1 MPDESSCS
9 ETAQTLPI
17 VAERP
22 LRTPFVSQPVVDRV
36 QAQAR
41 AQQCAKELG
50 ATDLTPIRE
59 SMCSTFRA
67 NSSVLRVGHFTS
79 DPSTA
84 QHLAAMLRNAE
95 FRVPDVIAT
104 WQQDETGLGVI
115 AYEDVPETGHAI
127 DWREVGRMIRRL
139 HTDIAPSDIP
149 VGYPIASPTHLPW
162 WNFGVILTRLEA
174 TALVPSQQ
182 LSMLHEA
189 AERGAEW
196 TDIVEKPPNVLTH
209 GDIHPGNI
217 LMSEDGPVLID
228 WDLLSTAS
236 SLWDHVPLR
245 AWSTPPWQGKADAYA
260 AFAAGYGAV
269 DWEADSLDV
278 VVEMRNLAATV
289 MKLIALASTGVIDEE
304 ASRRLDYWASPNM
317 TATWTWG

>member
-1 MPDESSCS
+1 MPGESSCS
-9 ETAQTLPI
+9 ETAQTRQL

-22 LRTPFVSQPVVDRV
+22 LGTPFVSQPVVDRV

-41 AQQCAKELG
+41 AQQCVKELG
-50 ATDLTPIRE
+50 ATDLTLIRE

-67 NSSVLRVGHFTS
+67 NDSVLRVGHFTS
-79 DPSTA
+79 DPSGA
-84 QHLAAMLRNAE
+84 QSLATMLSNAG

-115 AYEDVPETGHAI
+115 AYESVPETGWAI
-127 DWREVGRMIRRL
+127 DWHEVGRIVRRL
-139 HTDIAPSDIP
+139 HTDIALSDIP
-149 VGYPIASPTHLPW
+149 AGYPVATPTHLPW
-162 WNFGVILTRLEA
+162 WNFGAMLTRLEA
-174 TALVPSQQ
+174 TALVPLQQ
-182 LSMLHEA
+182 LSMLREA

-196 TDIVEKPPNVLTH
+196 TDIVETTSNVLTH

-236 SLWDHVPLR
+236 PLWDHVPLR
-245 AWSTPPWQGKADAYA
+245 AWSRRPWQGNDDAYT

-269 DWEADSLDV
+269 DWESDSLDV

-289 MKLIALASTGVIDEE
+289 MKLIASASTGGIDEE
-304 ASRRLDYWASPNM
+304 AARRLEYWVSPNM
-317 TATWTWG
+317 TASWTWG

>member
-1 MPDESSCS
+1 MRPE
-9 ETAQTLPI
+9 
-17 VAERP
+17 VAEPP
-22 LRTPFVSQPVVDRV
+22 LRTPFVSQPVSDRGN
-36 QAQAR
+36 AR
-41 AQQCAKELG
+41 ARAKQCAKELG

-67 NSSVLRVGHFTS
+67 DGAVLRVGHFTS

-84 QHLAAMLRNAE
+84 QRLATMLREAE

-104 WQQDETGLGVI
+104 WQQDDTGLGVI
-115 AYEDVPETGHAI
+115 AYEVVQETGQAT
-127 DWREVGRMIRRL
+127 DWREVGRIIRRL
-139 HTDIAPSDIP
+139 HTDIAPSEIP
-149 VGYPIASPTHLPW
+149 TGYPIATPTHLPW
-162 WNFGVILTRLEA
+162 WNFGAILTRLEA

-182 LSMLHEA
+182 LSTLHEA

-196 TDIVEKPPNVLTH
+196 TNIVETTPNVLTH

-236 SLWDHVPLR
+236 PLWDHVPLK
-245 AWSTPPWQGKADAYA
+245 AWSTPPWQGNPDAYT

-269 DWEADSLDV
+269 DWESDSLDV

-289 MKLIALASTGVIDEE
+289 MKLIASASTGIIDEE
-304 ASRRLDYWASPNM
+304 ATRRLEYWVSPNM
-317 TATWTWG
+317 TAPWTWG

>member
-1 MPDESSCS
+1 M
-9 ETAQTLPI
+9 TAQTRQI

-22 LRTPFVSQPVVDRV
+22 LRTPFVSHPVVDRT
-36 QAQAR
+36 QARAR
-41 AQQCAKELG
+41 AQQCAKEIG

-67 NSSVLRVGHFTS
+67 NDSVLRVGHFTG
-79 DPSTA
+79 DPSAA
-84 QHLAAMLRNAE
+84 QRLATMLRHAG

-115 AYEDVPETGHAI
+115 AYEDVPETSLAI
-127 DWREVGRMIRRL
+127 DWSEVGRMIRRL

-149 VGYPIASPTHLPW
+149 ADYPIASPTDLPW
-162 WNFGVILTRLEA
+162 WNFGAMMTRLEA
-174 TALVPSQQ
+174 TALVPSQH
-182 LSMLHEA
+182 LSMLREA
-189 AERGAEW
+189 AKRGAEW
-196 TDIVEKPPNVLTH
+196 TNIVETTPNVITH

-236 SLWDHVPLR
+236 SLWDHVPLK
-245 AWSTPPWQGKADAYA
+245 AWSTPPWQGNPDAYT

-269 DWEADSLDV
+269 DWESDSLDV

-289 MKLIALASTGVIDEE
+289 MKLIASASTGIIDEE
-304 ASRRLDYWASPNM
+304 AALRLEYWVSPNL
-317 TATWTWG
+317 TAPWTWS

>member
-1 MPDESSCS
+1 M
-9 ETAQTLPI
+9 TAQIRPI

-22 LRTPFVSQPVVDRV
+22 FRTPFVSQPVVDRG
-36 QAQAR
+36 QALAR
-41 AQQCAKELG
+41 AHECAQELG
-50 ATDLTPIRE
+50 ATDLVLIRE

-67 NSSVLRVGHFTS
+67 NGSVFRVGHFTGDTS
-79 DPSTA
+79 SA
-84 QHLAAMLRNAE
+84 QRLALMLRDAE
-95 FRVPDVIAT
+95 FRVPDVIST

-115 AYEDVPETGHAI
+115 AYEDVPETGQGI

-149 VGYPIASPTHLPW
+149 VGYPIASPTSLPW
-162 WNFGVILTRLEA
+162 WNFGEMLMRLEA
-174 TALVPSQQ
+174 TSFIPSRQ
-182 LSMLHEA
+182 LSMLHEV

-196 TDIVEKPPNVLTH
+196 SDIVETSPDVLTH
-209 GDIHPGNI
+209 GDVHPGNI

-228 WDLLSTAS
+228 WDLLSTGS

-245 AWSTPPWQGKADAYA
+245 AWSRPPWRGNANGYA

-269 DWEADSLDV
+269 EWEADSLDV

-289 MKLIALASTGVIDEE
+289 MKLIASASSGVIDEE
-304 ASRRLDYWASPNM
+304 ATRRLEYWMSPNM
-317 TATWTWG
+317 EATWTWG

>member
-1 MPDESSCS
+1 M
-9 ETAQTLPI
+9 
-17 VAERP
+17 AERR
-22 LRTPFVSQPVVDRV
+22 LRTPFVSQPVADR
-36 QAQAR
+36 ARARAR
-41 AQQCAKELG
+41 AQQCAKEIG

-67 NSSVLRVGHFTS
+67 NDSVLRVGHFTS

-84 QHLAAMLRNAE
+84 KHLATVLRNAE

-115 AYEDVPETGHAI
+115 AYENVPETGYAI

-149 VGYPIASPTHLPW
+149 AGYPIASPTSLPW
-162 WNFGVILTRLEA
+162 WNFDVMLTRLEA
-174 TALVPSQQ
+174 TALVPSQE
-182 LSMLHEA
+182 LSMLCEA

-196 TDIVEKPPNVLTH
+196 IDVVETTPNVLTH
-209 GDIHPGNI
+209 GDVHPGNI

-245 AWSTPPWQGKADAYA
+245 AWSTRPWQGNADAYN

-269 DWEADSLDV
+269 DWEANSLDR
-278 VVEMRNLAATV
+278 VVEMRNLAATI
-289 MKLIALASTGVIDEE
+289 MKLNASASTGVIDEE
-304 ASRRLDYWASPNM
+304 AARRLEYWVLPNM
-317 TATWTWG
+317 AAPWTWG

>member
-1 MPDESSCS
+1 
-9 ETAQTLPI
+9 

-22 LRTPFVSQPVVDRV
+22 LRTPFVSQPVVDRG
-36 QAQAR
+36 QAHAR

-50 ATDLTPIRE
+50 ATDLIPIRA

-67 NSSVLRVGHFTS
+67 SNSVLRVGHFTS

-84 QHLAAMLRNAE
+84 QRLAKMLRNAE

-115 AYEDVPETGHAI
+115 AYEDVPETGQEI
-127 DWREVGRMIRRL
+127 DWHEVGRMIRRL

-149 VGYPIASPTHLPW
+149 AGYPIASPTHLPW
-162 WNFGVILTRLEA
+162 WNFGAMLTRLEA

-182 LSMLHEA
+182 LSMLHDA
-189 AERGAEW
+189 AERRADW
-196 TDIVEKPPNVLTH
+196 TDIVETTPNVLTH
-209 GDIHPGNI
+209 GDVHPGNI
-217 LMSEDGPVLID
+217 LMSEDGPMLID
-228 WDLLSTAS
+228 WDLLSKAS

-245 AWSTPPWQGKADAYA
+245 AWSTPPWQGNADAYTT
-260 AFAAGYGAV
+260 FAMGYGTV
-269 DWEADSLDV
+269 DWEANSLDV

-289 MKLIALASTGVIDEE
+289 MKLIASASTGLIDEE
-304 ASRRLDYWASPNM
+304 AARRLEYWGSRNM
-317 TATWTWG
+317 TAPWTWG

>member
-1 MPDESSCS
+1 M
-9 ETAQTLPI
+9 
-17 VAERP
+17 AERP
-22 LRTPFVSQPVVDRV
+22 PRTPFVSQPVVDRA

-41 AQQCAKELG
+41 AQQCVKELG
-50 ATDLTPIRE
+50 ATDLTLIRE

-67 NSSVLRVGHFTS
+67 NDSVLRVGHFTS

-84 QHLAAMLRNAE
+84 KHLATMLRNAE

-115 AYEDVPETGHAI
+115 AYEDVPATGYAI
-127 DWREVGRMIRRL
+127 DWSEVGRMIRRL

-149 VGYPIASPTHLPW
+149 ADYPIASPTDLPW
-162 WNFGVILTRLEA
+162 WNFGAILTRLEA

-182 LSMLHEA
+182 LSTLHEA

-196 TDIVEKPPNVLTH
+196 TNIVETTPNVLTH

-236 SLWDHVPLR
+236 PLWDHVPLK
-245 AWSTPPWQGKADAYA
+245 AWSTPPWQGNADAYT

-269 DWEADSLDV
+269 DWESDSLDV

-289 MKLIALASTGVIDEE
+289 MKLIASASIGIIDEE
-304 ASRRLDYWASPNM
+304 AARRLEYWGSPNM
-317 TATWTWG
+317 TAPWTWG